1 MTSPLPGVGLPCGE
15 TGNGGAQRQSGL
27 GKTSAARGPGANDYP
42 GGDCAGQAE
51 GMMGR
56 AVLLGLGLVDVLL
69 GLRSRRR
76 GSLRWKRTVF
86 IGLVVMVGAV
96 YGLLSVR

>member
-1 MTSPLPGVGLPCGE
+1 
-15 TGNGGAQRQSGL
+15 
-27 GKTSAARGPGANDYP
+27 
-42 GGDCAGQAE
+42 
-51 GMMGR
+51 MGR